1 MFSTSRVFLVFLSS
15 SAPETHSVTDNWT
28 GPSSST
34 SGMFPRSSL
43 FFLFKIHSLLKYILG
58 NTFWEIHFEK
68 HIVRVHCAEIQHCYL
83 REAKTF
89 EQITLGKKHLARNVW
104 RLRMCFTICL
114 AWCESNLGLGLSR
127 AGSPRGGLKTQ
138 QKQSLRAVV
147 LFWNTF
153 IVFTLYIIN
162 VRARLGSWF
171 LIDEEI
177 NQKPTSG
184 WRLCSQTPSQCCR
197 AGVTNAPGLPGWLR
211 LICHPTMLTI
221 CFQSADLGQGG
232 VIYEHRLQWA
242 TIFVFFV
249 FFLKKDIFR

>member
-1 MFSTSRVFLVFLSS
+1 MSAGGGSRDGGFRQWLVLAWGPCGAHPCPKTHLALCFLPLVCFLVFLSS

-114 AWCESNLGLGLSR
+114 AWCESN
-127 AGSPRGGLKTQ
+127 
-138 QKQSLRAVV
+138 
-147 LFWNTF
+147 
-153 IVFTLYIIN
+153 
-162 VRARLGSWF
+162 
-171 LIDEEI
+171 
-177 NQKPTSG
+177 
-184 WRLCSQTPSQCCR
+184 
-197 AGVTNAPGLPGWLR
+197 
-211 LICHPTMLTI
+211 H
-221 CFQSADLGQGG
+221 
-232 VIYEHRLQWA
+232 IYDW
-242 TIFVFFV
+242 
-249 FFLKKDIFR
+249 D